1 VAKVRSSTPR
11 KSATRRRF
19 DPSTP
24 RKGDRQR
31 ELLLDSAE
39 QILQRIP
46 ADRLTLDDVA
56 ARAGLSRSGVY
67 FYFDSKWAL
76 IDALIELRSEEM
88 LQRGLVDADTAD
100 LADLMEQMVLA
111 CLWGWQNHGAVLSA
125 AVERSSHGGEASQPW
140 RSIMNTFTNA
150 IVEAVADERGEAL
163 KPAGDVRSAVEIVSW
178 MVERNFYMLFSRKHT
193 AAEERRLAD
202 ALIAAGERIMGI
214 GSATPS

>member
-1 VAKVRSSTPR
+1 MPKVRSSTPR

-39 QILQRIP
+39 QVLQRIP

-150 IVEAVADERGEAL
+150 IVEAVAGERGEAL
-163 KPAGDVRSAVEIVSW
+163 KPAGDVGSAVEIVSW

>member
-1 VAKVRSSTPR
+1 VPKVRSSTPG

-39 QILQRIP
+39 QVLQRIP

-140 RSIMNTFTNA
+140 RSIMNTFTSA
-150 IVEAVADERGEAL
+150 IVEAVAGERGEAL
-163 KPAGDVRSAVEIVSW
+163 KPAGDVGSAVEIVSW